1 MWRVD
6 NAKKK
11 ILARVAWKI
20 EVRVEGRIFFFQS
33 LLWTTVTK
41 EITQPTEK
49 LEIKYHNPSSSPL
62 PILLLSIVLEKQMHC
77 FFTRSLQIARIKDTE
92 RVRHDSLI
100 RQCCWTTLWDLGS
113 SSKRHF
119 SESHSSEFKETKKR
133 DKCSWH
139 LLYFVAALFN

>member
-11 ILARVAWKI
+11 YILARVARKI
-20 EVRVEGRIFFFQS
+20 GVRVEGWSFFFLS

-41 EITQPTEK
+41 EITQPTQK
-49 LEIKYHNPSSSPL
+49 LKIKYHNPSSSPL
-62 PILLLSIVLEKQMHC
+62 PVLLLSIVLEKQMHC

-119 SESHSSEFKETKKR
+119 SESHSSEFKETKKKKR
-133 DKCSWH
+133 
-139 LLYFVAALFN
+139 